1 MKCILPQQSN
11 ELKCKAL
18 WDLYV
23 SLKIL
28 GKPYVMAKSRY
39 DCKEYL
45 YYIESVEGPYGEDQ
59 YSRFGYDDI
68 ADLPIYEGRDEWIDL
83 VLIRMA
89 CEERIVFNC
98 RIKVNSEKDKDITV
112 SQLKLM
118 NNISI
123 PSVLEIE
130 KSTFTG
136 ILPQTSIERR
146 PQHLSNLKKTPKYR
160 VTDSFSSFLD
170 YLYKKDISFAYD
182 KIKGVNRITMD
193 LISPNS
199 PNGYVK
205 SSIVFY
211 ENYVEVSAC
220 YKDIG
225 FQISDGNSFI
235 DLMRLVN
242 FLNGRRLHMDYTP
255 RFYITEGESIDITA
269 TWDTHYRTLDE
280 VYKTTEYIT
289 GIFIGFMDALVPS
302 IFGVLDGSMLFE
314 DAIKSIEAISLQANK

>member
-39 DCKEYL
+39 DYKEFL

-123 PSVLEIE
+123 PSALEIE

-136 ILPQTSIERR
+136 RLPQTSLERR

-160 VTDSFSSFLD
+160 VTDSFSSILE
-170 YLYKKDISFAYD
+170 YLYKKDISFTYD
-182 KIKGVNRITMD
+182 KINGVKRITMD

-205 SSIVFY
+205 SSMVFY

-225 FQISDGNSFI
+225 SQISDENGFI

-242 FLNGRRLHMDYTP
+242 FLNGRRLHIDYTP
-255 RFYITEGESIDITA
+255 RFYITEGKSIDIISA
-269 TWDTHYRTLDE
+269 FDISFKDWDTSY
-280 VYKTTEYIT
+280 TTNEYIT
-289 GIFIGFMDALVPS
+289 DRFIKLMDSLAPLF
-302 IFGVLDGSMLFE
+302 FGVVEGHMLVE
-314 DAIKSIEAISLQANK
+314 DAIEKSAQVIQRFQ